1 MDTRLIALGG
11 DATAALWAIAASAG
25 IDLLLLDAASPL
37 LARPS
42 VWTSLEALDCPVLV
56 GR

>member
-1 MDTRLIALGG
+1 VDTRLIALGG
-11 DATAALWAIAASAG
+11 DATAALRAIAA
-25 IDLLLLDAASPL
+25 IDLLLLGAASPL